1 MEDAGTVSMTLSEPT
16 TKSTPAAVDID
27 TTSLHAR
34 DADAQLASASPEG
47 HLALLVDAVEE
58 YAIFM
63 LDRVGTVVTWNAGA
77 HRIKGYT
84 AEEILGKHFSVFYTP
99 DDISAGKPQ
108 RELAQAVEHGQCRDE
123 GLRVCKDGDRFWANV
138 VITALFDRGRLEG
151 FAKVTRDETD
161 RKQTEE
167 QVHQLELLA
176 DRERIAN
183 GLHQSIVHRIVDA
196 ALVMQGVLQLISDPV
211 VTGRIQ
217 AAVELLDD
225 TLKEIRTVVLDL
237 HTEPSE

>member
-1 MEDAGTVSMTLSEPT
+1 MTLSEPIT
-16 TKSTPAAVDID
+16 TSTPAAVDID
-27 TTSLHAR
+27 TASLHAR
-34 DADAQLASASPEG
+34 DANAQLATASLERR
-47 HLALLVDAVEE
+47 LALLVDAVEE
-58 YAIFM
+58 HAIFM
-63 LDRVGTVVTWNAGA
+63 LDRDGTVVTWNAGA

-84 AEEILGKHFSVFYTP
+84 AEEILGKHFSVFYTL
-99 DDISAGKPQ
+99 DDISAGKPE

-123 GLRVCKDGDRFWANV
+123 GWRVRKDGDRFWANV
-138 VITALFDRGRLEG
+138 VITVLFDSGGRLEG

-167 QVHQLELLA
+167 QVHQLELLT

-183 GLHQSIVHRIVDA
+183 GLHQSIVHRIFDA
-196 ALVMQGVLQLISDPV
+196 VLVMQGVLQLIRDPV
-211 VTGRIQ
+211 ATGRIR

-237 HTEPSE
+237 DTEPS

>member
-1 MEDAGTVSMTLSEPT
+1 MTSSEPT

-27 TTSLHAR
+27 TASLHAR
-34 DADAQLASASPEG
+34 DANAQLVSASPER

-84 AEEILGKHFSVFYTP
+84 AEEILGKHFSDFYTP
-99 DDISAGKPQ
+99 DDISAGKPE

-123 GLRVCKDGDRFWANV
+123 GWRVRKDDDRFWANV
-138 VITALFDRGRLEG
+138 VITALFDSGRLEG
-151 FAKVTRDETD
+151 FAKVTRDETE

-167 QVHQLELLA
+167 QVHQLELLT

-183 GLHQSIVHRIVDA
+183 ALHQSIVHRMFDA
-196 ALVMQGVLQLISDPV
+196 TLVMQGVLQLISDPV
-211 VTGRIQ
+211 ATGQIQ

-225 TLKEIRTVVLDL
+225 TLKEIRTLLLDL
-237 HTEPSE
+237 HIEPSE